1 MLKPNSVAHCMTIP
15 MLGVPNM
22 MMTLGSYRF
31 SIDTAAYQSK
41 ERTTTYRWGKQDRLD
56 HTPVL
61 QFVGPGDDTI
71 NLFGVIYPH
80 YKGGLAQ
87 VATMRQEASKGEPL
101 MLVQGNGMVLG
112 HWVIES
118 ITETED
124 TFCKDGAPKKI
135 EFSLELR
142 RFDRKNEPLGAYALS
157 HLTHSVVEGLA

>member
-1 MLKPNSVAHCMTIP
+1 
-15 MLGVPNM
+15 M
-22 MMTLGSYRF
+22 MMTLGIYRF
-31 SIDTAAYQSK
+31 SINTAAYQSK

-56 HTPVL
+56 HGPVL

-87 VATMRQEASKGEPL
+87 VAMMRQEASKGEPL

-124 TFCKDGAPKKI
+124 TFFKDGAPKKV
-135 EFSLELR
+135 EFSLQLR
-142 RFDRKNEPLGAYALS
+142 RFDRKKDLSEAYALS
-157 HLTHSVVEGLA
+157 YLTHSIIEGLA

>member
-1 MLKPNSVAHCMTIP
+1 
-15 MLGVPNM
+15 

-31 SIDTAAYQSK
+31 SINTAAYQSK

-56 HTPVL
+56 HDPVL

-71 NLFGVIYPH
+71 NLFGIIYPH

-101 MLVQGNGMVLG
+101 MLVQGNGTVLG
-112 HWVIES
+112 HWVIAS

-124 TFCKDGAPKKI
+124 TFFKDGAPKKV
-135 EFSLELR
+135 EFSLQLR
-142 RFDRKNEPLGAYALS
+142 RFDRKKELSEAYALNY
-157 HLTHSVVEGLA
+157 LTHSIVEGLA